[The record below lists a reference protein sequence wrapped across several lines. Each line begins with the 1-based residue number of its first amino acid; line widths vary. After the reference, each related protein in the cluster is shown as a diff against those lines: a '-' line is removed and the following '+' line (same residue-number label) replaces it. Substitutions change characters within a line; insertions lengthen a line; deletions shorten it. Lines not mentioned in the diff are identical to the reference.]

1 MLKAVFPEDADPC
14 PGCKKAEMKPFPKVN
29 SELKEHDLDWIRIQM
44 ELASDLD
51 SDTDPNPH

>member
-14 PGCKKAEMKPFPKVN
+14 PGCKKAEIKPFPKVN
-29 SELKEHDLDWIRIQM
+29 SELKDLDWIRIQM